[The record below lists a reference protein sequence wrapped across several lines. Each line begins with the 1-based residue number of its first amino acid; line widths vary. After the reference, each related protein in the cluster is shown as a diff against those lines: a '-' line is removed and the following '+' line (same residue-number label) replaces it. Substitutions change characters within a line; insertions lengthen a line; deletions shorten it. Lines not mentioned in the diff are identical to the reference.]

1 MSRSD
6 APGAGGRA
14 AYWRRVFKA
23 ATRYASP
30 SLLAA
35 AAVLAISA
43 AALFVKPYVG
53 MADNGD
59 YFRILYSN
67 GIYFSAPDY
76 ASQYF
81 GYFVKHY
88 GIFQYFNENGATLSS
103 SQSLFVRLA
112 IRLNI
117 WFSDA
122 RTFDIRIQ
130 AAIYLILYTAAV
142 YMLVEALTWGAPAKR
157 GYAIA
162 AIAVLMFGDTAY
174 TAYFNSFYS
183 EALML
188 IMSLFVLAS
197 GLLIYRRR
205 FNDYAML
212 AVFVISSLL
221 LVTCKQQNAP
231 LGILIALF
239 GIFVLLARS
248 DRRYRISAA
257 GGLTLLLAVSI
268 ASYALIPQEFVNI
281 NKYHAMTR
289 GVLPDS
295 RDPEKSLESMGIDGQ
310 YSLLSGSI
318 YYEPYTTIDVNSN
331 KMLTEFYGK
340 FGFGK
345 VLAYYATHPDQAIR
359 MLNLAA
365 KGAFTT
371 RPETMG
377 NYEKSEGLAFG
388 AQTHFFS
395 LYSVLKK
402 ALTPKT
408 FGFIFL
414 WTIVVIGLYMPS
426 FVSAVRTKNRRQ
438 AVRLP
443 LLLMMILLGLAGI
456 AISIVGA
463 GDADLAKHEFM
474 FTIAFDLVTF
484 MTVSDALLG
493 RLWRNMP
500 LRPDTAPAAT
510 TAA

>member
-1 MSRSD
+1 MSGT
-6 APGAGGRA
+6 GAIA
-14 AYWRRVFKA
+14 AYLKRVFKA
-23 ATRYASP
+23 ATRRASP

-43 AALFVKPYVG
+43 AALFVKPYIG

-67 GIYFSAPDY
+67 GIYFNAPDY
-76 ASQYF
+76 AGQYF

-103 SQSLFVRLA
+103 SQSLFVRIALQ
-112 IRLNI
+112 LNI
-117 WFSDA
+117 WFLDA
-122 RTFDIRIQ
+122 RTFDIRVL
-130 AAIYLILYTAAV
+130 AAIYLVLYTAAV
-142 YMLVEALTWGAPAKR
+142 YMLVEALTWGVPAKR
-157 GYAIA
+157 GYVIA
-162 AIAVLMFGDTAY
+162 ALAVFIFGDTAY

-205 FNDYAML
+205 FNDYTML
-212 AVFVISSLL
+212 AVFVVSSLL
-221 LVTCKQQNAP
+221 LVASKQQNAP
-231 LGILIALF
+231 LGIVIALF
-239 GIFVLLARS
+239 GISLLLVRR
-248 DRRYRISAA
+248 DRPYRLSAA

-268 ASYALIPQEFVNI
+268 ASYVFIPQEFVNI

-289 GVLPDS
+289 GVLPDAS
-295 RDPEKSLESMGIDGQ
+295 DPEQSLESMGIDRQ
-310 YSLLSGSI
+310 YALLSGTI

-345 VLAYYATHPDQAIR
+345 VLAYYATHPDQAGR

-365 KGAFTT
+365 KDAFTT
-371 RPETMG
+371 RPEAMG
-377 NYEKSEGLAFG
+377 NYEKAEGFAFG
-388 AQTHFFS
+388 AQTHFFT
-395 LYSVLKK
+395 LYSLLKK

-414 WTIVVIGLYMPS
+414 WTIVVVGLYMPS
-426 FVSAVRTKNRRQ
+426 FVAAVRTKNRRQ

-443 LLLMMILLGLAGI
+443 LLLMTILIGLAGI

-484 MTVSDALLG
+484 TTVSDAILG
-493 RLWRNMP
+493 RLWRNVP

>member
-1 MSRSD
+1 MNRSD
-6 APGAGGRA
+6 TPGTGGIA
-14 AYWRRVFKA
+14 VYWKRVFLA

-43 AALFVKPYVG
+43 AALFVKPYIG

-67 GIYFSAPDY
+67 GIYFNAPDY
-76 ASQYF
+76 AGQYF

-112 IRLNI
+112 LQLNT
-117 WFSDA
+117 WFLDG

-130 AAIYLILYTAAV
+130 AAIYLTLYTAAV
-142 YMLVEALTWGAPAKR
+142 YMLVEALTLRAPAKR
-157 GYAIA
+157 GYVIA
-162 AIAVLMFGDTAY
+162 ALAIFIFGDTAY

-221 LVTCKQQNAP
+221 LVTSKQQNAP

-239 GIFVLLARS
+239 GICLLLARR
-248 DRRYRISAA
+248 DRPYRLSAT
-257 GGLTLLLAVSI
+257 GGLTLLLVVSI
-268 ASYALIPQEFVNI
+268 ASYVLIPQEFVNI

-295 RDPEKSLESMGIDGQ
+295 SDPEQSLESMGIDGR
-310 YSLLSGSI
+310 YSLLSGTI

-331 KMLTEFYGK
+331 KMLTEFYDK

-345 VLAYYATHPDQAIR
+345 VLAYYATHLDQAGR

-365 KGAFTT
+365 KDAFTT
-371 RPETMG
+371 RPEAMG

-395 LYSVLKK
+395 LYSMLKK

-414 WTIVVIGLYMPS
+414 WTIVVVGLYMPS

-474 FTIAFDLVTF
+474 FTIVFDLVTF
-484 MTVSDALLG
+484 MTVSDAILG
-493 RLWRNMP
+493 RLWRNVP

-510 TAA
+510 AAA

>member
-1 MSRSD
+1 MNRSD
-6 APGAGGRA
+6 MSSTGAIADYCKRL
-14 AYWRRVFKA
+14 FKA
-23 ATRYASP
+23 AARYASP

-43 AALFVKPYVG
+43 AALFVKPYIG

-76 ASQYF
+76 SKQQF
-81 GYFVKHY
+81 GYFIKDY
-88 GIFQYFNENGATLSS
+88 GIFQYYNDAGVSLYS
-103 SQSLFVRLA
+103 SQSLFVRQALQ
-112 IRLNI
+112 LNI
-117 WFSDA
+117 WFLDA
-122 RTFDIRIQ
+122 RTFDIRTQ
-130 AAIYLILYTAAV
+130 AAIYLILYTVAV
-142 YMLVEALTWGAPAKR
+142 YMLVEALTWRAPAKR
-157 GYAIA
+157 GYIIA
-162 AIAVLMFGDTAY
+162 ALAVFIFGDTAY

-188 IMSLFVLAS
+188 IMSLFMLAS
-197 GLLIYRRR
+197 GLLIYRGR
-205 FNDYAML
+205 FNDYTML

-221 LVTCKQQNAP
+221 LVTSKQQNAP
-231 LGILIALF
+231 FGILIALF
-239 GIFVLLARS
+239 GIWLLLARS
-248 DRRYRISAA
+248 NRPYRLSAA
-257 GGLTLLLAVSI
+257 GGLTLLLIVSI

-295 RDPEKSLESMGIDGQ
+295 SDPEQSLKSMGIDGQ
-310 YSLLSGSI
+310 YSLLSGTT
-318 YYEPYTTIDVNSN
+318 YYDPYTTIDVNSN

-345 VLAYYATHPDQAIR
+345 VLAYYATHPDQAGR

-365 KGAFTT
+365 QGAFTT

-395 LYSVLKK
+395 LYSMLKK

-414 WTIVVIGLYMPS
+414 WAIIVVGLYMPS

-443 LLLMMILLGLAGI
+443 LLLTMILLGLAGI

-474 FTIAFDLVTF
+474 FTIVFDLVTF
-484 MTVSDALLG
+484 ITVSDALSG
-493 RLWRNMP
+493 CLWRNVP
-500 LRPDTAPAAT
+500 THLNTAPSAT

>member
-6 APGAGGRA
+6 APGAGGIA
-14 AYWRRVFKA
+14 AYWKRIFKA
-23 ATRYASP
+23 ATHYASP
-30 SLLAA
+30 ALIAA

-67 GIYFSAPDY
+67 GIYFNATDY
-76 ASQYF
+76 AGQYF
-81 GYFVKHY
+81 GYFIKHY

-112 IRLNI
+112 LRLNI
-117 WFSDA
+117 WFLDA

-130 AAIYLILYTAAV
+130 AAIYLILYTVAV
-142 YMLVEALTWGAPAKR
+142 YMLVEALTWKAPAKR

-162 AIAVLMFGDTAY
+162 AIAVFIFGDTAY

-221 LVTCKQQNAP
+221 LVTSKQQNAP

-268 ASYALIPQEFVNI
+268 ASYVLIPQEFVNI

-295 RDPEKSLESMGIDGQ
+295 GDPEQSLESMGIDRQ

-443 LLLMMILLGLAGI
+443 LLLTMILLGLAGI

-474 FTIAFDLVTF
+474 FTIVFDLVTF

-493 RLWRNMP
+493 RLWRNVP

>member
-1 MSRSD
+1 MNQPES
-6 APGAGGRA
+6 ANTGVIA
-14 AYWRRVFKA
+14 AYLKRIFTA

-43 AALFVKPYVG
+43 AALFVKPYIG

-59 YFRILYSN
+59 YFRVLYSN
-67 GIYFSAPDY
+67 GIYFNAPDY

-81 GYFVKHY
+81 GYFIKHY

-103 SQSLFVRLA
+103 SQSLF
-112 IRLNI
+112 IRTALQLNI
-117 WFSDA
+117 WLLDA

-130 AAIYLILYTAAV
+130 AAIYLILYTVAV

-157 GYAIA
+157 GYTIA
-162 AIAVLMFGDTAY
+162 SIAVFLFGDTAY

-188 IMSLFVLAS
+188 VMSLFVLAS

-212 AVFVISSLL
+212 AVFVVSSLL
-221 LVTCKQQNAP
+221 LVTSKQQNAP

-239 GIFVLLARS
+239 GICVLLART
-248 DRRYRISAA
+248 DRPYRLSAA
-257 GGLTLLLAVSI
+257 GGLALLCVVSI
-268 ASYALIPQEFVNI
+268 ASYVLIPQEFVNI

-295 RDPEKSLESMGIDGQ
+295 SNPEKSLEGMGINGQ
-310 YSLLSGSI
+310 YSLLSGTI

-331 KMLTEFYGK
+331 QMLTEFYGK

-345 VLAYYATHPDQAIR
+345 VLAYYATHPDQAGR

-365 KGAFTT
+365 KDAFTT
-371 RPETMG
+371 RPEAMG
-377 NYEKSEGLAFG
+377 NYEKSAGLAFG

-395 LYSVLKK
+395 VYSMLKK
-402 ALTPKT
+402 TLTPKT
-408 FGFIFL
+408 FGFILL
-414 WTIVVIGLYMPS
+414 WLIIVVGLYLPS
-426 FVSAVRTKNRRQ
+426 FVTAVRTKNRRQ

-484 MTVSDALLG
+484 TTVSDALLG
-493 RLWRNMP
+493 RLWRNVP
-500 LRPDTAPAAT
+500 LRPGAAPAAT
-510 TAA
+510 AA

>member
-1 MSRSD
+1 MSHPD
-6 APGAGGRA
+6 IAGRQGFAAWLHRALGRA
-14 AYWRRVFKA
+14 S
-23 ATRYASP
+23 RYASP

-43 AALFVKPYVG
+43 AALFVEPYIG

-67 GIYFSAPDY
+67 GIYFNAPDY
-76 ASQYF
+76 AGQYF

-88 GIFQYFNENGATLSS
+88 GIFQYYNENGATLSS

-112 IRLNI
+112 LRLNV
-117 WFSDA
+117 WFADA
-122 RTFDIRIQ
+122 RTFDIRFQ
-130 AAIYLILYTAAV
+130 AAIYLALYTAAV
-142 YMLVEALTWGAPAKR
+142 YLLVEALTWKAPAKR

-162 AIAVLMFGDTAY
+162 GLSVFIFGDTAY

-188 IMSLFVLAS
+188 IMSTFVLAS

-212 AVFVISSLL
+212 AVFVAGSLL
-221 LVTCKQQNAP
+221 LVTSKQQNAP

-239 GIFVLLARS
+239 GIGVLLARK
-248 DRRYRISAA
+248 DRPYRLSAT
-257 GGLTLLLAVSI
+257 GGLAMLLLVSI

-281 NKYHAMTR
+281 NKYHAVTR
-289 GVLPDS
+289 GVLPDAS
-295 RDPEKSLESMGIDGQ
+295 DPEQSLESMGIDGQ
-310 YSLLSGSI
+310 YALLSGTI
-318 YYEPYTTIDVNSN
+318 YYEPYTTIDVNSD

-345 VLAYYATHPDQAIR
+345 VLAYYAAHPDQAGR

-365 KGAFTT
+365 KDAFTT
-371 RPETMG
+371 RPEAMG
-377 NYEKSEGLAFG
+377 NYEKREGRAFG
-388 AQTHFFS
+388 AQTQFFS
-395 LYSVLKK
+395 LYSTLKK
-402 ALTPKT
+402 MLTPKT

-414 WTIVVIGLYMPS
+414 WTIIVLGLYTPS
-426 FVSAVRTKNRRQ
+426 FVSAIRTKNPRQ

-456 AISIVGA
+456 AVSIVGA

-474 FTIAFDLVTF
+474 FTVVFDLVTF
-484 MTVSDALLG
+484 MTVSDAMLG
-493 RLWRNMP
+493 RLWRNVP
-500 LRPDTAPAAT
+500 LRADSASAAAT
-510 TAA
+510 AA

>member
-1 MSRSD
+1 MSRSETSGTGTI
-6 APGAGGRA
+6 AAGWKRL
-14 AYWRRVFKA
+14 FIA

-43 AALFVKPYVG
+43 AALFVKPYIG

-76 ASQYF
+76 AEQYF

-88 GIFQYFNENGATLSS
+88 GIFQYFNENGATLTS
-103 SQSLFVRLA
+103 SQSLF
-112 IRLNI
+112 IRIALQLNI
-117 WFSDA
+117 WLLDA
-122 RTFDIRIQ
+122 RTFDIRVQ
-130 AAIYLILYTAAV
+130 AAIYLLLYTVAV
-142 YMLVEALTWGAPAKR
+142 YMLVEALTWRTSAKR
-157 GYAIA
+157 GYIIA
-162 AIAVLMFGDTAY
+162 AAAVFIFGDTAY

-188 IMSLFVLAS
+188 VMSLFTLSS
-197 GLLIYRRR
+197 GLLIYRGR

-212 AVFVISSLL
+212 AVFVVSSLL
-221 LVTCKQQNAP
+221 LVTSKQQNAP

-239 GIFVLLARS
+239 GIWVLLARS
-248 DRRYRISAA
+248 GRRYRLSAA
-257 GGLTLLLAVSI
+257 GGLTLLLVVSI
-268 ASYALIPQEFVNI
+268 ASYVLIPQEFVNI

-295 RDPEKSLESMGIDGQ
+295 SDPEKSLERMGIDGQ
-310 YSLLSGSI
+310 YSLLSGTI

-345 VLAYYATHPDQAIR
+345 VLAYYAAHPDQAGR

-365 KGAFTT
+365 KDAFTT
-371 RPETMG
+371 RPEAMG
-377 NYEKSEGLAFG
+377 NFEKSEGHAYG
-388 AQTHFFS
+388 AQTNFFS
-395 LYSVLKK
+395 LYSTLKK
-402 ALTPKT
+402 LLTPKT
-408 FGFIFL
+408 FGFLFL
-414 WTIVVIGLYMPS
+414 WTIIVVGLYMPS

-443 LLLMMILLGLAGI
+443 LLLMMILMGLAGI

-484 MTVSDALLG
+484 VTISDALLG
-493 RLWRNMP
+493 RLWRNVP